1 MDKSNK
7 NNTTADL
14 NAEIR
19 GLRTAIDEIDEKIL
33 DLINERLLLAE
44 RIGRFKKQGGTQVT
58 DNRREKEIM
67 RRLLKINNGLLRD
80 DGLRK
85 IFSAIIVEGRNIQQT
100 S

>member
-1 MDKSNK
+1 MDKPK
-7 NNTTADL
+7 KDDTTADL

-19 GLRTAIDEIDEKIL
+19 ALRTAIDEIDEKIL

-67 RRLLKINNGLLRD
+67 RRLLKTNNGPLRD